1 MPIFRRIK
9 IQATVETPALL
20 VPEEEIAGKLDA
32 LKERLQ
38 QLELSIVSLQSSEP
52 TTTAPP
58 ETSAEDPWSVG
69 GRPTE

>member
-20 VPEEEIAGKLDA
+20 LPEEEIAGKLDA

-38 QLELSIVSLQSSEP
+38 QLELSIVSLQSAEP
-52 TTTAPP
+52 PTTAPS
-58 ETSAEDPWSVG
+58 ESSEDDPWSNK
-69 GRPTE
+69 GRPVD

>member
-20 VPEEEIAGKLDA
+20 LPEEEIAGKLDA

-38 QLELSIVSLQSSEP
+38 QLELSIVSLQSTEPP
-52 TTTAPP
+52 TTPP
-58 ETSAEDPWSVG
+58 AESSEDDPWTHKGHAVD
-69 GRPTE
+69 

>member
-20 VPEEEIAGKLDA
+20 LPEEEIAGKLDA

-38 QLELSIVSLQSSEP
+38 QLELSIVSLESTEP
-52 TTTAPP
+52 TTTNAS
-58 ETSAEDPWSVG
+58 ESSEDDPWSNK
-69 GRPTE
+69 GRPVD

>member
-20 VPEEEIAGKLDA
+20 LPEEEIAGKLDA

-38 QLELSIVSLQSSEP
+38 QLELSIVSLQSTEPP
-52 TTTAPP
+52 TTPP
-58 ETSAEDPWSVG
+58 GESSEDDPWTHKGHAVD
-69 GRPTE
+69 